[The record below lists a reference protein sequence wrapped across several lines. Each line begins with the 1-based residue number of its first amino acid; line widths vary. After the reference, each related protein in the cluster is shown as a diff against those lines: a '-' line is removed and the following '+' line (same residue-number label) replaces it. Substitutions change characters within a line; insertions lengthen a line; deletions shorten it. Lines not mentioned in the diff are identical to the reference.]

1 MKLVD
6 RINTTIDRDLSLR
19 NLIKVILVMGIVWLF
34 QSTSGIWLGILSK
47 IWNVLNPF
55 VVGFVIAYILRG
67 PIRNGEKNGISRKI
81 MIPVLYI
88 LILLLVV
95 WLISSL
101 VPMILNRA
109 GDFISNM
116 INGMQWIQ
124 DRISALSK
132 NGSSS
137 FMDSFVNE
145 GVDALTAIKKLLPN
159 VSDNLP
165 SILSTALSYL
175 ANSVI
180 AIVASIFMCFGWEK
194 VRDGFDKVTRRIS
207 KRVNEITFEINEEES
222 SYIRSLLILIG
233 LHFVEYSVLYLLVGH
248 QDWLI
253 MGLLTA
259 LSLIVPYIGPT
270 IANIIG
276 IVTAFSLPTGNVI
289 FLVIMIVVL
298 SNTDEYVLAPFVHS
312 HNTHVTPLWAIFSVF
327 AGGTLFGSV
336 GVIIAIPVFLA
347 IRVIILRYHS
357 DHDKEVERMESEAVQ
372 K

>member
-6 RINTTIDRDLSLR
+6 RINDTIDRDFSLR
-19 NLIKVILVMGIVWLF
+19 NLIKILLVMVIVWLF

-47 IWNVLNPF
+47 VWAVLNPF
-55 VVGFVIAYILRG
+55 VIGFVIAYVLRN
-67 PIRNGEKNGISRKI
+67 PIRKAEQHGISRKI
-81 MIPVLYI
+81 MIPVLYV
-88 LILLLVV
+88 LILLFLV

-101 VPMILNRA
+101 VPMIMNRA
-109 GDFISNM
+109 GDFINS
-116 INGMQWIQ
+116 IISGMQWIQ
-124 DRISALSK
+124 DRFSALSK
-132 NGSSS
+132 DGSTGW
-137 FMDSFVNE
+137 MDSFVNE
-145 GVDALTAIKKLLPN
+145 GVDALTAVKKLLPD

-165 SILSTALSYL
+165 NIVSTALSYL

-194 VRDGFDKVTRRIS
+194 VRIGVERVSRRIS
-207 KRVNEITFEINEEES
+207 KRTYEVVFAINEEES

-233 LHFVEYSVLYLLVGH
+233 LHFVEYSLLYLLVGH

-276 IVTAFSLPTGNVI
+276 IFTALALPTGNVI
-289 FLVIMIVVL
+289 FLVIMIVIM
-298 SNTDEYVLAPFVHS
+298 SGTDEYVMAPFVHS

-327 AGGTLFGSV
+327 AGGVLFGSV
-336 GVIIAIPVFLA
+336 GVIIAIPVYLA
-347 IRVIILRYHS
+347 IRVIIIRYH
-357 DHDKEVERMESEAVQ
+357 DDYEAKNTLENPQ
-372 K
+372 